1 MLEKSGRFE
10 DLSLEKKKKR
20 KKENCRLTQPGSEFC
35 DTQWSRDG
43 WEPQNLSAPNLHIR
57 DTQGL

>member
-10 DLSLEKKKKR
+10 DLSLEKKMKTAG
-20 KKENCRLTQPGSEFC
+20 LLSPGSEFC